1 MFLVLRTL
9 LVFFLLF
16 NLATIGYA
24 QPGEPGEKL
33 RVVTKPFEPFV
44 IPQDDNKYAGFS
56 IDLWKAIAA
65 EMDVEYELYG
75 VDTLTDFFDA
85 VQRGEAN
92 IGIAGISM
100 TAEREERFDFSFS
113 FFESGLQI
121 MVLEQSNAPL
131 SAVLSELLS
140 PKLLYPLGI
149 LLLVLL
155 IAAHIIWLVERRH
168 NSDFSKGYFHGIGDG
183 LWWSAVTVTTVGY
196 GDKTPRGFLGRL
208 FGLFWIF
215 LGLFIIASF
224 TATVTTTLTL
234 NQLQGTINGPGDL
247 LGKRVATVQN
257 STADQYLSDLHLNVV
272 GYGDIYKAYRALEL
286 GGVEA
291 VVYDAPVLKY
301 YETHKGKGKVKTV
314 GFRFKKEN
322 YGIVLPADSPHKEK
336 INKALLKLKENGVRD
351 DIEKKWFGS

>member
-1 MFLVLRTL
+1 
-9 LVFFLLF
+9 LLF
-16 NLATIGYA
+16 NLATVGYA

-33 RVVTKPFEPFV
+33 RVVTKAFEPFV

-56 IDLWKAIAA
+56 IDLWRAIAA
-65 EMDVEYELYG
+65 EMDVQYELYG
-75 VDTLTDFFDA
+75 VETLTDFLDA
-85 VQRGEAN
+85 VQRGEAD
-92 IGIAGISM
+92 IGIAGVSM
-100 TAEREERFDFSFS
+100 TAEREEKLDFSFS

-121 MVLEQSNAPL
+121 MVLEQSDAPL
-131 SAVLSELLS
+131 NAVLGGILSFILS

-149 LLLVLL
+149 LLLLLL

-196 GDKTPRGFLGRL
+196 GDKTPRGFVGRL

-247 LGKRVATVQN
+247 LGKRVATIQN

-272 GYGDIYKAYRALEL
+272 KYDDIYKAYQALER
-286 GGVEA
+286 GQVEA
-291 VVYDAPVLKY
+291 VVYDAPVLQY

-314 GFRFKKEN
+314 GLRFKKES
-322 YGIVLPADSPHKEK
+322 YGIALPTDSPHQEE
-336 INKALLKLKENGVRD
+336 INKILLKLNENGVRD
-351 DIEKKWFGS
+351 EIEKKWFGS